1 MWSWL
6 ILSVVFVAFVY
17 VGYPVLLYLLAGSKK
32 HIYPAIKYRG
42 DVSIVLI
49 VCNEDARVA
58 KKIDNLLALNYEG
71 GTKRIIVVDDASTDS
86 TLEILKRY
94 KDDITLVQSEKRL
107 GKANGL
113 NLAMKNVDTELV
125 LMVDCRQELELDVLQ
140 HLSSWFTTSEYG
152 AVSGELMFKSEDGNG
167 FSQGMDGYWKYEKFI
182 RSKEAILNSV
192 PGVTGALYM
201 LRTAAFKDLPID
213 TLLDDVQIP
222 MLAIKQGYR
231 VGFDDRALAWD
242 EPSVSIE
249 REKQRKIRTL
259 SGNYQLLVRF
269 PNWVLPL
276 GHPIWWQFLSHKI
289 ARLLA
294 PFVAIGSLLPA
305 SFLILEGQW
314 LAVLYTILFV
324 SALLVLPISYALP
337 QVNKIKILKLMT
349 SFLTLNWF
357 CMLAFFHYFSGIRS
371 GSWKK

>member
-140 HLSSWFTTSEYG
+140 HLSSWFTTNEYG

-357 CMLAFFHYFSGIRS
+357 CLLAFFHYFSGIRS